1 MVVSVS
7 VEKISI
13 SLPSSLIQFLE
24 TYKTT
29 YQYKSRSQVIEKAL
43 KQMQEQ
49 ELEQAYKEANQEI
62 DAAWDLTV
70 ADGLADETW

>member
-1 MVVSVS
+1 M
-7 VEKISI
+7 
-13 SLPSSLIQFLE
+13 
-24 TYKTT
+24 
-29 YQYKSRSQVIEKAL
+29 IEKAL

-62 DAAWDLTV
+62 DPGWDLTV

>member
-1 MVVSVS
+1 M
-7 VEKISI
+7 
-13 SLPSSLIQFLE
+13 
-24 TYKTT
+24 
-29 YQYKSRSQVIEKAL
+29 IEKAL

>member
-1 MVVSVS
+1 MS
-7 VEKISI
+7 VEKIFI

-24 TYKTT
+24 IYKTT
-29 YQYKSRSQVIEKAL
+29 YQYKSRSHVIEKAL
-43 KQMQEQ
+43 QQMQEQ

-62 DAAWDLTV
+62 DPGWELTI

>member
-1 MVVSVS
+1 MS

-24 TYKTT
+24 IYKTT

-49 ELEQAYKEANQEI
+49 EMEQAYKEANQEI
-62 DAAWDLTV
+62 DVAWDLTV